1 MKLFTHCYLSTG
13 HFLLIELLLP
23 VLSDQSRVIFLSS
36 AAHFLTIDRW
46 LDLKSACIF
55 DKGAPG
61 HQQDFRVTL
70 KQSYAYIV
78 V

>member
-55 DKGAPG
+55 DKGAPE